1 MKGQKSLVFV
11 FVGLLLVASLFLST
25 SAKAAAPTPTAPIKL
40 KYGTTEGP
48 DHTFSLADKLWID
61 KIHKDTGGRVQ
72 ITPYWGATLVSRT
85 ENVAELIKGVVDVAY
100 LSPMTGY
107 PIMLDTLAYPYGIPD
122 WQTDARIY
130 EEVFKKFPQIEAEWA
145 ALKIMQRSPAANYQL
160 ISRKPVRKIEDFK
173 GLRVK
178 ATGVY
183 TDVIKALGGEGF
195 YLPMSETY
203 IGLQKGTVDAALAP
217 TNTLKAMKFYEVAK
231 YVTVLD
237 WQSAVRAERGMNL
250 NSYNSLP
257 KDIQKI
263 FDDSIAFWSVET
275 NKSKDKDDL
284 EGIQLGKGAGVEF
297 IKLSPEELAK
307 LYKVMDTVMLAS
319 AAKLDA
325 KGAPGTAIY
334 KEVRRLVEQY
344 IKK

>member
-1 MKGQKSLVFV
+1 MKMMQK
-11 FVGLLLVASLFLST
+11 
-25 SAKAAAPTPTAPIKL
+25 
-40 KYGTTEGP
+40 
-48 DHTFSLADKLWID
+48 
-61 KIHKDTGGRVQ
+61 
-72 ITPYWGATLVSRT
+72 
-85 ENVAELIKGVVDVAY
+85 
-100 LSPMTGY
+100 
-107 PIMLDTLAYPYGIPD
+107 
-122 WQTDARIY
+122 
-130 EEVFKKFPQIEAEWA
+130 
-145 ALKIMQRSPAANYQL
+145 SPAANYQL

-183 TDVIKALGGEGF
+183 TEVIKALGGEGF

-203 IGLQKGTVDAALAP
+203 IALQKGTVDAALAP

-237 WQSAVRAERGMNL
+237 WQSAVRAERGMNW
-250 NSYNSLP
+250 NSYNGLP

-263 FDDSIAFWSVET
+263 FDDSITFWSVET
-275 NKSKDKDDL
+275 NKSKDKDDE

-297 IKLSPEELAK
+297 IKLSPEELTK
-307 LYKVMDTVMLAS
+307 VYKVMDTVMLAS

-325 KGAPGTAIY
+325 KGMPGTAIY